1 MSSRFVAFTRALIA
15 LGVLAAAALASQ
27 AGYRWG

>member
-1 MSSRFVAFTRALIA
+1 MSSRVIGFARALAA
-15 LGVLAAAALASQ
+15 LGLLAAVALASQ